1 MAEKNGELPKG
12 WKWVKI
18 WDVCELN
25 PTRPREMKRSDDV
38 PTSFVPM
45 ASVSAEFGKI
55 ADLLVKP
62 FSEVKK
68 GYTYFAEGDVLFSK
82 ISPCMQNGKHAIA
95 SNLIDGIG
103 FGTTEFHVV
112 RPSSEILAEWVHKF
126 LRQPKIL
133 NSATELFTGSV
144 GQQRVPESFIGD
156 LEIPLPPL
164 PEQKRIV
171 AILNEQMAA
180 VEKAR
185 AAAEAQLQAAKTLP
199 AAYLREVF
207 NSPEAQKWERK
218 TLGDIC
224 RDISDGSH
232 FTPTYIFKG
241 IPFLSVKDI
250 KETGISFND
259 CRYISEE
266 QHKDLCRRCKPEIGD
281 VLYTKVGTTG
291 IAKSVDVE
299 REFSIFVSVALLK
312 LTPQVL
318 PDYLEKILNSP
329 LCRVQS
335 ANLTQGAANR
345 NLVIRDIKRITLPLP
360 PLEVQQHLVTVITEN
375 MTNMKYLQRS
385 LQDQLDTIKQLPA
398 ALLRQAFNGEL

>member
-1 MAEKNGELPKG
+1 MIHTLSCNA
-12 WKWVKI
+12 
-18 WDVCELN
+18 
-25 PTRPREMKRSDDV
+25 
-38 PTSFVPM
+38 
-45 ASVSAEFGKI
+45 
-55 ADLLVKP
+55 
-62 FSEVKK
+62 
-68 GYTYFAEGDVLFSK
+68 
-82 ISPCMQNGKHAIA
+82 QNGKHAIA

-164 PEQKRIV
+164 PEQKRIL
-171 AILNEQMAA
+171 AILNEQMSG

-185 AAAEAQLQAAKTLP
+185 AAAEAQLQAAKTLT

-207 NSPEAQKWERK
+207 DSPEAQKWERK

-232 FTPTYIFKG
+232 FTPTYISKG
-241 IPFLSVKDI
+241 IPFLSVKDV

-360 PLEVQQHLVTVITEN
+360 PLEVQQHLVTVITED
-375 MTNMKYLQRS
+375 MTNMKHLQRS
-385 LQDQLDTIKQLPA
+385 LQDQLNTIKQLPA